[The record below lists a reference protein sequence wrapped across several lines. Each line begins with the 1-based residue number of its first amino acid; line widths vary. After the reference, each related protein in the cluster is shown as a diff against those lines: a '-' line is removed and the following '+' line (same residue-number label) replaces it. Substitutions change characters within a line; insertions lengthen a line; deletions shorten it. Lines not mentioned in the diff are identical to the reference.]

1 MSTDFQNPRASARG
15 AVNDQNQ
22 SPWSCRSPLCG
33 YLIQHPSRQDCAHNM
48 EFVSP
53 CAWHRT
59 PEQIRAMHERD
70 QAMASAARQPMQRRG
85 L

>member
-1 MSTDFQNPRASARG
+1 MT
-15 AVNDQNQ
+15 DQNQ

-33 YLIQHPSRQDCAHNM
+33 YLIQYPSRQDCAHNM

-59 PEQIRAMHERD
+59 PEQIKAIVAQEQMTAQRIRE
-70 QAMASAARQPMQRRG
+70 PLGRRG

>member
-1 MSTDFQNPRASARG
+1 MT
-15 AVNDQNQ
+15 DQNQ

-59 PEQIRAMHERD
+59 PEQIKAIEAQEQMTAQRIRE
-70 QAMASAARQPMQRRG
+70 PLGRRG

>member
-1 MSTDFQNPRASARG
+1 MT
-15 AVNDQNQ
+15 DQNQ

-33 YLIQHPSRQDCAHNM
+33 YLIQYPSRQDCAHNM

-59 PEQIRAMHERD
+59 PEQIKAIEAQEQMTAQRIRE
-70 QAMASAARQPMQRRG
+70 PLGRRG